1 MSIPAFLVADQ
12 TVTKNGEGE
21 AVALA
26 EGDRL
31 IELTLGILEVI
42 EQQSLDV
49 LIYGSADGAAWTPKP
64 IAAFPQKFYA
74 GTTKIL
80 LDLEKFPGTRS
91 LRAQW
96 KVSRWGNWGADPP
109 RFRFFVFAEPAK

>member
-1 MSIPAFLVADQ
+1 MITPAFLVPDQ

-21 AVALA
+21 AIELP
-26 EGDRL
+26 EGAAT
-31 IELTLGILEVI
+31 IELTLGILESI

-49 LIYGSADGAAWTPKP
+49 LIHGSEDGSAWSPKP

-74 GTTKIL
+74 GTSKIL
-80 LDLEKFPGTRS
+80 LEVPPGTRS

-96 KVSRWGNWGADPP
+96 KVARWGNWGTEPP
-109 RFRFFVFAEPAK
+109 QFRFFVFAEPAR

>member
-1 MSIPAFLVADQ
+1 MSIPAFLVPDQ

-21 AVALA
+21 AVELA
-26 EGDRL
+26 NGAGL

-42 EQQSLDV
+42 EQESLDV
-49 LIYGSADGAAWTPKP
+49 LIHGSADGTAWTPKP

-74 GTTKIL
+74 GTSKIV
-80 LDLEKFPGTRS
+80 LDLEKFPGTQY

-96 KVSRWGNWGADPP
+96 KVGRWGNWGADPP